1 MTTPWLIMPLSGQ
14 VIRLVSIC
22 GVGIPLGTIAA
33 MAGMEAGTTPGIHL
47 IIMVVGAMAGTI
59 HGSMAIMVGM
69 ILGSIPI
76 MVTTAITAIPTI
88 AVIPIGEAVYTILVA
103 AVAAAMPII
112 ATSVQVLSVL
122 MVLLMPIVM
131 ETLCQVVAVA
141 RPVFATVP
149 VG

>member
-1 MTTPWLIMPLSGQ
+1 
-14 VIRLVSIC
+14 
-22 GVGIPLGTIAA
+22 
-33 MAGMEAGTTPGIHL
+33 
-47 IIMVVGAMAGTI
+47 
-59 HGSMAIMVGM
+59 
-69 ILGSIPI
+69 
-76 MVTTAITAIPTI
+76 
-88 AVIPIGEAVYTILVA
+88 VA